1 MSSLVAPWPNVAEIP
16 TFPAVSP
23 IDWVTFIT
31 GGAVACSWAGIK
43 AILGWIK
50 VYIDVIGQHVSC
62 DIIVLTITLAVL
74 LLFVIYLRVSCR

>member
-50 VYIDVIGQHVSC
+50 VYFGLDLTLNFPSIICQVFLSGGID
-62 DIIVLTITLAVL
+62 
-74 LLFVIYLRVSCR
+74 